1 MRKCFKHAWML
12 GAIVVSPAY
21 AFHCAPIESDTIKN
35 YAIDEVIITSSAK
48 ETNDLKVLPGAV
60 SILTPQQIANRQIE
74 ALKDISSFVPNLYM
88 PDYGAKL
95 TSAIYIRGIGAR
107 SSGQSVGL
115 YVDNAPYLDKST
127 FDFELTDIQ
136 RIEVLRGPQG
146 TLYGRNAMG
155 GIINIY
161 TLSPFDFQGKKLSVS
176 AGSYGQ
182 YKVKAS
188 HYAQLSSKIGFTA
201 AAYYEHNDGF
211 FTNAYDGKKLDKS
224 DNVGGRFKIEGR
236 FNSHFQAS
244 YSFSADYVDEGGFP
258 YGRFTG
264 SGNTNHRQIDPV
276 CINDSSTYRRT
287 MISQNLSL
295 SYRTDRLLFMS
306 TTGYQY
312 LNDDM
317 KMDQDFSPKSIFTLN
332 QKQRQHAV
340 SQEFSLCNQDSGNYQ
355 WSFGL
360 HGFYNDLH
368 TDGPVTF
375 KEEGIQEVLQPTFDQ
390 LKKHNPKMPYLK
402 IIDKQL
408 YIPGSFDT
416 PSYGVALFHQST
428 YNDLLIPGLSV
439 TAGVRLDYEKQKMH
453 YQSEAKMNLG
463 IAFKAEGPY
472 MPIDKLMPNAIPT
485 STIDERIA
493 QDFWQVLP
501 KVSIK
506 YACTPTTFTYL
517 SVSKGYKTGGYNVQM
532 SADVMQSQMK
542 YDMMKSFQAM
552 IPMPLPEPTP
562 IEEVAAFKPEQ
573 SWNYEIG
580 VRSELKEGQLAAELT
595 GFYMDIQDLQLT
607 QFVSSGSG
615 RILTNAGKAKSY
627 GLEGSLRWRISHDW
641 TADANYGF
649 TKASFRDYD
658 NGKQDFAGKA
668 SPYTPRHTLNV
679 GVHYTHLFSG
689 GWIDQVTASAQ
700 CSGAG
705 KIYWTEVND
714 TYQRFYST
722 LNAKV
727 GVRKGA
733 VNVNLWSRNLTNT
746 RYAAFYFESFGN
758 PFVQLGKPFQIGA
771 EVSLAF

>member
-1 MRKCFKHAWML
+1 
-12 GAIVVSPAY
+12 
-21 AFHCAPIESDTIKN
+21 
-35 YAIDEVIITSSAK
+35 
-48 ETNDLKVLPGAV
+48 
-60 SILTPQQIANRQIE
+60 
-74 ALKDISSFVPNLYM
+74 
-88 PDYGAKL
+88 
-95 TSAIYIRGIGAR
+95 
-107 SSGQSVGL
+107 
-115 YVDNAPYLDKST
+115 
-127 FDFELTDIQ
+127 
-136 RIEVLRGPQG
+136 
-146 TLYGRNAMG
+146 
-155 GIINIY
+155 
-161 TLSPFDFQGKKLSVS
+161 
-176 AGSYGQ
+176 
-182 YKVKAS
+182 
-188 HYAQLSSKIGFTA
+188 
-201 AAYYEHNDGF
+201 
-211 FTNAYDGKKLDKS
+211 
-224 DNVGGRFKIEGR
+224 
-236 FNSHFQAS
+236 
-244 YSFSADYVDEGGFP
+244 
-258 YGRFTG
+258 
-264 SGNTNHRQIDPV
+264 
-276 CINDSSTYRRT
+276 
-287 MISQNLSL
+287 
-295 SYRTDRLLFMS
+295 
-306 TTGYQY
+306 
-312 LNDDM
+312 
-317 KMDQDFSPKSIFTLN
+317 
-332 QKQRQHAV
+332 
-340 SQEFSLCNQDSGNYQ
+340 
-355 WSFGL
+355 
-360 HGFYNDLH
+360 
-368 TDGPVTF
+368 
-375 KEEGIQEVLQPTFDQ
+375 
-390 LKKHNPKMPYLK
+390 MPYLK

-453 YQSEAKMNLG
+453 YESEAKMNLG

-485 STIDERIA
+485 STIDERVA

-501 KVSIK
+501 KVSLK

-517 SVSKGYKTGGYNVQM
+517 SVAKGYKTGGYNVQM

-668 SPYTPRHTLNV
+668 IPYTPRHTLNV

-705 KIYWTEVND
+705 KIYWTEAND